1 MRRSLGRTLLLAL
14 LGGAAVLA
22 LASGHAVAQ
31 EADGRWWEAIPGFG
45 RPDSQPR
52 RTSDEEPRRR
62 AEAIDDLRPDATPLR
77 SDVMIE
83 ALEAAIQRYQRIV
96 SNGGWPAI
104 PGSRMIRPED
114 NDERMPLLRH
124 RLMMSGELSRRS
136 SDGFGFGDDVELAV
150 RRYQFNNGLRVTGRV
165 DKPTLLALN
174 VPAQARL
181 AQLRTNQ
188 QRLRELMAQRVE
200 DRYILVNVAAF
211 QLEAVERHQ
220 VELRHRVIAGKPERQ
235 TPTVRASV
243 KALNFFPYWRVPES
257 VAHLDL
263 IPRLVKEPDY
273 LQKEQ
278 IRIFNGS
285 YNGPEIDPN
294 SIDWRQADAAKIKF
308 RQDPGPQNAL
318 GLVRLDMPNSEGV
331 YMHDTPMKPLF
342 NQRGRAF
349 SAGCVRVQD
358 VFTLAE
364 WVARYE
370 PGWERPGRAQE
381 ILAAGNAFDLNLTRP
396 VPVYFAYITAWAEP
410 DGAIQFRP
418 DIYGRDGLRDVVA
431 AHERDPSEGPAPP
444 WTLAP

>member
-1 MRRSLGRTLLLAL
+1 MRRRRRLTAAGGRRFP
-14 LGGAAVLA
+14 
-22 LASGHAVAQ
+22 ASVV
-31 EADGRWWEAIPGFG
+31 
-45 RPDSQPR
+45 PR
-52 RTSDEEPRRR
+52 ASRARTSDEEPRRR

-77 SDVMIE
+77 SDLMIE
-83 ALEAAIQRYQRIV
+83 ALEAAIHRYQRIV

-124 RLMMSGELSRRS
+124 RLTMSGELSRRS

-150 RRYQFNNGLRVTGRV
+150 RRFQFNNGLRVTGRV

-188 QRLRELMAQRVE
+188 QRLRELTAQRIE

-235 TPTVRASV
+235 TPTVRATV

-285 YNGPEIDPN
+285 YNGAEIDPY
-294 SIDWRQADAAKIKF
+294 SVDWRQADAAKIKF

-381 ILAAGNAFDLNLTRP
+381 VLAAGNAFDLNLTRP
-396 VPVYFAYITAWAEP
+396 VPVYFAYITAWAES

-431 AHERDPSEGPAPP
+431 AHERDPSEGPAPA